1 VASTSLKHRYFLNR
15 STLKSLGFLKWHTVS
30 TVIYQGLE
38 GSNFLNLMV
47 KHSETSVTLYQLAV
61 RNVSGELN
69 LQQHHFKNFESQSL
83 PPSLP
88 HSETYESLSLLQIHR
103 SLDVSTM
110 PTYQQQTFSLL
121 ETRSSTD
128 LLQTGYSVL

>member
-1 VASTSLKHRYFLNR
+1 MASTSLKHRYFLNR

-83 PPSLP
+83 PPSLT